1 MTSEFFEVL
10 KSRFDSFLNKTEAE
24 DLKAEYLLP
33 TIIGGLL
40 ADGQAEV
47 TVLQSRDKWFGVT
60 YKEDKESVV
69 NAIKELIESGIY

>member
-33 TIIGGLL
+33 T
-40 ADGQAEV
+40 
-47 TVLQSRDKWFGVT
+47 
-60 YKEDKESVV
+60 
-69 NAIKELIESGIY
+69 